1 VRENRI
7 KSAFAGFELPAEGAL
22 SAGLQATNIAEGGD
36 SGQLLSSD
44 AGSEMSED
52 NKAVLRESK
61 NELSN
66 CQEAGKLRTMEESLR
81 LLREANKA
89 SLEKLSQ
96 MILRMPG
103 RAVRIMCAPQETI
116 REAPCQRKK
125 YCTFQKRCAPPRRQ
139 SGRRPAH
146 EEEALRIPEA
156 LCAPQ
161 ETIREAPCTE
171 EEALR
176 IPEVLC
182 APQETIRE
190 APCTEEEALCA
201 PQETI
206 RDAPCTG
213 EEALRIP
220 EAQRKKRYAPHK
232 EQLWRRCA
240 QRCAPREKR
249 PRSAGRAE

>member
-1 VRENRI
+1 VETESGAEEGDSSRERTRGRTCTIVRENRI
-7 KSAFAGFELPAEGAL
+7 KSAYAGFELPAEGAL

-66 CQEAGKLRTMEESLR
+66 CQEAGKLRTMEESHR

-171 EEALR
+171 EEAL
-176 IPEVLC
+176 
-182 APQETIRE
+182 
-190 APCTEEEALCA
+190 CA